1 MQIVILHK
9 GNQKY
14 VRQAVKHNQKWCKS
28 HQVTLIGDDSNRK
41 FSKYFINWN
50 ELENSLFE
58 KFKCN
63 YKHLSLNDF
72 EYELRCFERYFVL
85 YEYLRKRNL
94 PQCIHLDSDVLL
106 YTDFSSVDFDKYD
119 IGVSSC
125 HYPVLQNECASPH
138 LSFWRINVLEEFLNF
153 IIDYYENHFN
163 KLETIYEY
171 NRSHNLLWVSGI
183 CDMVLLTEFIR
194 QKDLRCINFNKRQGN
209 KVFDHNIHVGD
220 NYKENEYCLNEKLH
234 MKKVTFE
241 KRIPYFTTELGNEK
255 VQALSLHL
263 QGEIKQYCSLL
274 VNGINDENLYR
285 AKRFLKSGYVLR
297 RLAGKAKRKILS
309 GEREKTVE
317 AEPKFNHEYII
328 LDTSIESKNVGDD
341 IIMSYCHK
349 KIDDFAPD
357 AYSIPT
363 HVVPTVKMQEHISEE
378 SKKLLCGTNIL
389 CQNLRWSS
397 LWKLPE
403 NISNMKN
410 IILYGVGWESYSP
423 RACKNTENMLK
434 MMLSKNY
441 YHAVRDE
448 YTKRQLQ
455 LCGIENVLYTGCPTM
470 WNLTDELCKTIPQG
484 KGENVI
490 TSVHAYNKSLKRDLF
505 LLKTLIEEYKK
516 VYVWLQSDGD
526 EAYAKELLEKLEYK
540 KDDVIFIEGNL
551 ENYRN
556 YLRNLSKTDYVGLRL
571 HGGIEA
577 LNMGHRTIIVAVDNR
592 ATEMARSTNLTI
604 IDRSVIQDKLSE
616 KINSVF
622 ETKITMPWE
631 NIEKF
636 NKQFWEKK

>member
-1 MQIVILHK
+1 MQVVILHK
-9 GNQKY
+9 GNQRY
-14 VRQAVKHNQKWCKS
+14 VRQIVRHNQRRCKNN
-28 HQVTLIGDDSNRK
+28 HIVLVGDDSNK
-41 FSKYFINWN
+41 SFSKYFLHWN
-50 ELENSLFE
+50 ELKISLFE
-58 KFKCN
+58 KFKSN

-72 EYELRCFERYFVL
+72 EYELRCFERYFIL
-85 YEYLRKRNL
+85 YGYLKNRNMKE
-94 PQCIHLDSDVLL
+94 CIHLDSDVLL
-106 YTDFSSVDFDKYD
+106 YTDFETVDFDKYD
-119 IGVSSC
+119 LGYSSC
-125 HYPVLQNECASPH
+125 CYPVLQNECASPH
-138 LSFWRINVLEEFLNF
+138 LSFWRINVLEDFLNF
-153 IIDYYENHFN
+153 IIDYYENHFD
-163 KLETIYEY
+163 KLENIYEY

-194 QKDLRCINFNKRQGN
+194 QRELRYINFNERQGN
-209 KVFDHNIHVGD
+209 KVFDHNIYVGD

-241 KRIPYFTTELGNEK
+241 NGIPYFTTESGNEK

-263 QGEIKQYCSLL
+263 QGETKQYCSLFIKRL
-274 VNGINDENLYR
+274 NNENLYR
-285 AKRFLKSGYVLR
+285 GKRFLKSDHILR
-297 RLAGKAKRKILS
+297 RLGEKAKRKIFS
-309 GEREKTVE
+309 SEREKTVE
-317 AEPKFNHEYII
+317 VEPKFNHEYII

-341 IIMSYCHK
+341 IIMSYCHN
-349 KIDDFAPD
+349 KIDQFAPD

-363 HVVPTVKMQEHISEE
+363 HVVPTDKMQEHISEE

-423 RACKNTENMLK
+423 RACKDTENMFK
-434 MMLSKNY
+434 MMLSKEY

-455 LCGIENVLYTGCPTM
+455 ICGIDNVLCTGCPTM
-470 WNLTDELCKTIPQG
+470 WNLTDEFCKTIPRE

-490 TSVHAYNKSLKRDLF
+490 TSVHAYNKSIKRDMF
-505 LLKTLIEEYKK
+505 LLKTLTEEYKK

-526 EAYAKELLEKLEYK
+526 EAYAKHLLEQLEYK
-540 KDDVIFIEGNL
+540 KDDVIFIDGNL
-551 ENYRN
+551 ETYRN
-556 YLRNLSKTDYVGLRL
+556 YLRNLSRTDYVGLRL

-577 LNMGHRTIIVAVDNR
+577 LNRGHRTIIIAVDNR
-592 ATEMARSTNLTI
+592 ATEIARDTNLPT
-604 IDRSVIQDKLSE
+604 IDRSVIQEKLSE
-616 KINSVF
+616 KINSTF

-631 NIEKF
+631 AIEKF
-636 NKQFWEKK
+636 NKQFREKK